1 MAYEDMAVYIANLG
15 KYNEGELVGAWFT
28 FPIDEDDVAERIGLN
43 EYYEEYAIHDT
54 DNFPMEIGEYV
65 SIQELNRIYEMVE
78 ELPDYIVEAL
88 DEFISHYGSLEEVV
102 EHYDEVYYY
111 PDCENM
117 TDIAYYYIDELQALG
132 DIPSNLQNY
141 IDYEAFGRDLSFEG
155 TFIDTGRG
163 MCEIPY

>member
-1 MAYEDMAVYIANLG
+1 MKDIFEDMQAKIGCPYISDLPYHKRMVWHEMKRLPLAD
-15 KYNEGELVGAWFT
+15 Y
-28 FPIDEDDVAERIGLN
+28 
-43 EYYEEYAIHDT
+43 DT
-54 DNFPMEIGEYV
+54 KQLE
-65 SIQELNRIYEMVE
+65 
-78 ELPDYIVEAL
+78 
-88 DEFISHYGSLEEVV
+88 EFISHYGSLEEVV
-102 EHYDEVYYY
+102 EHYDEVFYY